1 MINNLMNQQIQAT
14 LFQLLSKWLE
24 KSMDSSAGANSE
36 QDLSTLFQSTS
47 GASTY
52 TGSYSGLSGS
62 NSSFDEIIQETAKK
76 HGVDPSL
83 VRAVVQAESNFNP
96 NAVSSAGAKGLMQ
109 LMPGTASSLGV
120 RNSFDPEQNVEGGTK
135 LLRSLLDRYDGNT
148 SLALAAYNAGPGAVS
163 KYGGIP
169 PYKETQV
176 YVNRV
181 MSLWKSGGDWRA

>member
-1 MINNLMNQQIQAT
+1 MLSNLMNQQIQAT
-14 LFQLLSKWLE
+14 LFQLFSKWLE
-24 KSMDSSAGANSE
+24 KSTNSSTGANSE
-36 QDLSTLFQSTS
+36 QDLSTLFQSAS

-120 RNSFDPEQNVEGGTK
+120 QNSFDPEQNVEGGTK